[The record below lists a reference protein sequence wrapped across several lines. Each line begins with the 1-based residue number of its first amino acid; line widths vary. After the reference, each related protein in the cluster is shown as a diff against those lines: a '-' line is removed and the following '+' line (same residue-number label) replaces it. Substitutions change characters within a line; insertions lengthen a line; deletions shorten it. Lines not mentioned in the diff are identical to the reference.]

1 MRRAGIVRGVLAG
14 LFLSCALPLFAQTS
28 PAGQG
33 AVSVRA
39 RPANADVF
47 IDGER
52 WVTPGDEGALTVQL
66 LPGQHRIEVRAPG
79 YHTFSTV
86 VTVRPGETLPV
97 NVSLS
102 AGTDVQEPTPPRAP
116 TTPAAG
122 PSPLVQVPSAQ
133 DGFAFAPD
141 FRITELNHQT
151 TQFLGAYGGVVF
163 AGQVLFGAGGYWQ
176 ADSPSDMWYFG
187 PVAEWRLWHDR
198 AVGITAHGLAGYGE
212 AFIRTFPVD
221 GRPDFRFRRFGF
233 YDGFFVGE
241 PEVQVI
247 ARLTSYLRLHVGA
260 GYRFTSSHNDLDG
273 ASGSIS
279 LQFGR

>member
-1 MRRAGIVRGVLAG
+1 MRRAGVVRGVLAG
-14 LFLSCALPLFAQTS
+14 LFLSCAVPLFAQTA

-52 WVTPGDEGALTVQL
+52 WVSPESEGVLTVQL
-66 LPGQHRIEVRAPG
+66 LPGQHRIEVRAQG
-79 YHTFSTV
+79 YRTFSTI

-102 AGTDVQEPTPPRAP
+102 AESEPPQAAAPPATPQ
-116 TTPAAG
+116 AAV
-122 PSPLVQVPSAQ
+122 PSRIVQVPSAE

-176 ADSPSDMWYFG
+176 ADSPSDMWYVG

-212 AFIRTFPVD
+212 AFVRTFPID
-221 GRPDFRFRRFGF
+221 GRPNFRVRGFGF

-247 ARLTSYLRLHVGA
+247 ARLTSYMRLHVGA

-273 ASGSIS
+273 MSGSIS